1 MKLDYVA
8 HLKPM
13 SDSTNAEIPAELVS
27 AAIGEAERRGEEVA
41 DVPLSA
47 LASAAGI
54 SRSTLLRRIGGSR
67 RVLDEAVL
75 VEIGQKYGHEIPPP
89 PGQ

>member
-1 MKLDYVA
+1 
-8 HLKPM
+8 M
-13 SDSTNAEIPAELVS
+13 SDSTNAEIPPELVS

-67 RVLDEAVL
+67 RALDEAVL
-75 VEIGQKYGHEIPPP
+75 VEIGQKYGLETPPPPPP